1 MTKEAKEFD
10 WVKFLMAQ
18 CGHVV
23 LAQAAVADG
32 VELSKEQTKL
42 LGRRQG
48 KPGRRELKEK
58 DLPKHLRDA
67 LA

>member
-1 MTKEAKEFD
+1 M
-10 WVKFLMAQ
+10 KFLTAR
-18 CGHVV
+18 CGSVE
-23 LAQAAVADG
+23 LALAAVADG
-32 VELSKEQTKL
+32 NELSKKRTKL

-48 KPGRRELKEK
+48 TPGRRELKEK